1 MFALSNKVSNVE
13 LENGSLKKL
22 LNENKVHTLHAE
34 ILDIENKKGE
44 IRSQQATFKQEI
56 ETHINSWAQVVEGK
70 DVSSPLAAIE
80 EVVQTKIVK
89 ERTKRAR
96 ELNLKVR
103 GLPLPHSSPNPKE
116 VKAIFLWDALDLLD
130 MALNIDW
137 LGSNSTL
144 FICFRTLLQ
153 PLKIKWKLFSLRNKI
168 FLDENLTQYQV
179 VELKRFRKQIMAARQ
194 AGKRAIIRDLKAV
207 IWDYFPP
214 GWQPRPGASKW
225 RTKRERH

>member
-22 LNENKVHTLHAE
+22 LNENKVHALHAE

-44 IRSQQATFKQEI
+44 IRSQQATFTQEI

-70 DVSSPLAAIE
+70 DVSPPLAAIE

-116 VKAIFLWDALDLLD
+116 VKAIFL
-130 MALNIDW
+130 
-137 LGSNSTL
+137 
-144 FICFRTLLQ
+144 
-153 PLKIKWKLFSLRNKI
+153 
-168 FLDENLTQYQV
+168 
-179 VELKRFRKQIMAARQ
+179 
-194 AGKRAIIRDLKAV
+194 
-207 IWDYFPP
+207 
-214 GWQPRPGASKW
+214 
-225 RTKRERH
+225 